1 MRDSHLCPEQRILE
15 QWNAGTL
22 PGDQFEI
29 VSDHLEICPTCQDRL
44 DQLEEHS
51 PALTPRL
58 PPITPADLDRV
69 RRSIEADTPT
79 ISAVASWLAEIRSRP
94 PGDHATASSPPSL
107 QVPCEVRDYQVLRLL
122 GAGGMGDVYEARHKR
137 LKRPVALKVMRL
149 IRQPDPV
156 AQAHFLQEIETAG
169 QLDHPNLVRAYD
181 AWEQDGLVFLAQELL
196 AGASLRQIAATGQI
210 RNAAEV
216 LNLLVGICCGVE
228 QLHDRGFLHRDIK
241 PSNIMQLR
249 DGTVRLID
257 YGLAVPASPEP
268 LNRFPAAGT
277 VGYMAPEQAA
287 GSGHIDQRSDIYS
300 VGCVLKH
307 LLRHLPEQPGDM
319 ADAALRS
326 GLSQLASQM
335 TQVTPDDRPQ
345 SIAAVREQ
353 LLRWQ
358 SQGDSKQKSA
368 GGGQR
373 GGLSSRVLGMLL
385 LTLLLTPLAVWGLG
399 LGLTSGPLRTIPE
412 AANAAAPATASGPV
426 SATVTGSGPAES
438 DQKSAVVTP
447 PANTP
452 RSPFQL
458 RMVEIPAGQ
467 FLMGRA
473 IEETF
478 ILPQEMPRRT
488 VTFSAPFR
496 ISACEIT
503 VGQYREFVEAT
514 QYRTEAERS
523 GQGGWLSSRSSS
535 YGRQDPAFI
544 WSAPGYAVQDDMPVT
559 MVSWDDAVAFCE
571 WLSRRERR
579 TFRLP
584 TEAEWEYCCRAGTT
598 GVHPFPSEEIDLFVW
613 SHRTAG
619 DNFIPRPVGAR
630 QPNRWGLYDMIG
642 NVREW
647 CADWYSE
654 TAYAA
659 DITEFPSGPLT
670 GEFRVI
676 RGGCFMDLKAF
687 LRASHRGFLGPQV
700 VVGNQGFRV
709 VEVGR

>member
-1 MRDSHLCPEQRILE
+1 MCDSQLCPEQRILE

-22 PGDQFEI
+22 PGDLFET
-29 VSDHLEICPTCQDRL
+29 VSDHLDVCPTCQDRL
-44 DQLEEHS
+44 ELLEDRS
-51 PALTPRL
+51 LVLTPPL
-58 PPITPADLDRV
+58 PRITAADLDRV

-79 ISAVASWLAEIRSRP
+79 ISAVASWLEEIRSRL
-94 PGDHATASSPPSL
+94 PGDHAAFGSPPSL
-107 QVPCEVRDYQVLRLL
+107 HVPCEVRDYEVLRLL
-122 GAGGMGDVYEARHKR
+122 GAGGMGEVYEARHKR

-149 IRQPDPV
+149 IRQSDPV

-181 AWEQDGLVFLAQELL
+181 AWDQDGLVFLAQELL
-196 AGASLRQIAATGQI
+196 EGASLRQLAGAGQI
-210 RNAAEV
+210 RSAAEV
-216 LNLLVGICCGVE
+216 LRILAGICSGVE

-241 PSNIMQLR
+241 PSNVMQLR

-257 YGLAVPASPEP
+257 YGLAVPASREP
-268 LNRFPAAGT
+268 LNRFPTAGT

-287 GSGHIDQRSDIYS
+287 GSGRIDQRSDIYS

-307 LLRHLPEQPGDM
+307 LLRHLPEQPGD
-319 ADAALRS
+319 AAEAALRS

-335 TQVTPDDRPQ
+335 TQVNPDDRPQ
-345 SIAAVREQ
+345 SIAVVRQQ
-353 LLRWQ
+353 LMRWQ
-358 SQGDSKQKSA
+358 SEGDSEQESA

-373 GGLSSRVLGMLL
+373 GGLSSRVAGLLL
-385 LTLLLTPLAVWGLG
+385 LTLLLTPLAVWWP
-399 LGLTSGPLRTIPE
+399 GLTSEPLRKIPE
-412 AANAAAPATASGPV
+412 AVDAAVQAAASGPV
-426 SATVTGSGPAES
+426 SSSVTASGPTAAG
-438 DQKSAVVTP
+438 QKTAVATP
-447 PANTP
+447 SANTP
-452 RSPFQL
+452 RPPFQL
-458 RMVEIPAGQ
+458 RMVDIPAGQ

-473 IEETF
+473 IDETF

-488 VTFSAPFR
+488 VTFSVPFR

-514 QYRTEAERS
+514 GYRTEAERS

-559 MVSWDDAVAFCE
+559 MVSWEDAVAFCE
-571 WLSRRERR
+571 WLSHRERR
-579 TFRLP
+579 TIRLP

-619 DNFIPRPVGAR
+619 DNFIPRPVGTR
-630 QPNRWGLYDMIG
+630 QPNGWGLYDMIG

-647 CADWYSE
+647 CADWYAE
-654 TAYAA
+654 TAYTAE
-659 DITEFPSGPLT
+659 ITDFPSGPLT

-687 LRASHRGFLGPQV
+687 LRASHRGFLGPKV

-709 VEVGR
+709 VEAGE